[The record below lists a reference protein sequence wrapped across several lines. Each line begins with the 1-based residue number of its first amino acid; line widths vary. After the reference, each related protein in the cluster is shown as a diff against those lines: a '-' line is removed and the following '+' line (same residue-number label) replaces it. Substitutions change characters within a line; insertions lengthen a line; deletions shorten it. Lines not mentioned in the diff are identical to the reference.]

1 MKKLLSV
8 FLVLC
13 LSILTVVP
21 AFAAGASDAVIDGSW
36 KIVVSAGDTAQANY
50 AAKKIQSV
58 LAEALDATLPIV
70 AYASEKY
77 IAVGAAADCDVSSVA
92 DNGYR
97 ITVSN
102 GSVMINGTGSRGVV
116 VGAYRFLE
124 EFAGRKVYTSTLTVL
139 PKAASITVPADTDIV
154 YEPYFEYTDT
164 DWISPCYPEYSLANG
179 LTGGTYRTLSAE
191 QGGTVNYISGFCHT
205 LSTQFCAA
213 GTYFDSHPEYF
224 AYREDEGKRDSRQL
238 CLTNPEVVELV
249 KQEVLALL
257 ASRHDPSASLQ
268 IVSLT
273 QNDNYYYCECENCKA
288 FEKAH
293 GGVQSATM
301 INFVNQIADAVA
313 EKGYDNVAIDTFAYQ
328 YTRKAPTG
336 IAPRDNM
343 IVRLCTIECC
353 FAHAL
358 DDPSCER
365 NTALMKDLEDWSKI
379 CGRIYVWDYTT
390 NYAHTLCVFPD
401 LGVIQANAQVFYEH
415 NVKGVYEEGAYYA
428 SNCNAEFVELR
439 SYMISRCLQDPYCD
453 LDKEVMGFMEA
464 YYGPGAEYMK
474 EIVDIFSENAGGKD
488 GHLSIYQGSKDCLTL
503 NNYRI
508 TQVDGLFEKA
518 KAAAVTAEQF
528 ADVERAELSWKYWK
542 SNAKRGEFSLAN
554 PKRFDEK
561 QNLYDLMIKYD
572 IHMLGEGGEYD
583 DFRDC
588 ISVKFATSDEWYMYE
603 PGESGAQTRNFF
615 GTILERLMPILTGFG
630 FLYRLYKVISAF
642 EFPGRGINC

>member
-1 MKKLLSV
+1 MKKFLSICLAACLAALSV
-8 FLVLC
+8 A
-13 LSILTVVP
+13 P
-21 AFAAGASDAVIDGSW
+21 AFAGAKDAVIDGDW
-36 KIVVSAGDTAQANY
+36 QILVSAGDTAQADY

-58 LAEALDATLPIV
+58 LAEALGVTLPIV
-70 AYASEKY
+70 GAASDKY
-77 IAVGAAADCDVSSVA
+77 IAVGAAADCDLSAVA

-97 ITVSN
+97 ITVKN
-102 GSVMINGTGSRGVV
+102 GNVQINGTGSRGVV

-124 EFAGRKVYTSTLTVL
+124 EFAGRKAYTSSLIVL
-139 PKAASITVPADTDIV
+139 PKALSVTVPAGTDIV
-154 YEPYFEYTDT
+154 YDPFFEYTDT
-164 DWISPCYPEYSLANG
+164 DWISPCDPEYSLANG
-179 LTGGTYRTLSAE
+179 LTGGTYRSLSAE
-191 QGGTVNYISGFCHT
+191 QGGTVNYISNFCHT

-249 KQEVLALL
+249 KKEVLDLL
-257 ASRHDPSASLQ
+257 AAKHDPSASLQ

-328 YTRKAPTG
+328 YTRQAPTG

-390 NYAHTLCVFPD
+390 NYAHTLCIFPD

-428 SNCNAEFVELR
+428 NNCNAEFVELR
-439 SYMISRCLQDPYCD
+439 SYMIAKCLQDPYCD
-453 LDKEVMGFMEA
+453 LDKEVMGFLEA
-464 YYGPGAEYMK
+464 YYGPGAEQMK
-474 EIVDIFSENAGGKD
+474 KIIDIFTANAGDKE

-503 NNYRI
+503 NAYQNAQI
-508 TQVDGLFEKA
+508 DSLFKKA
-518 KAAAVTAEQF
+518 KAAAATDEQF
-528 ADVERAELSWKYWK
+528 ANVERTELSWKYWK
-542 SNAKRGEFSLAN
+542 ANAKTDEFSLTN
-554 PKRFDEK
+554 PNRFKEK

-588 ISVKFATSDEWYMYE
+588 ISVKFATPDEWNMYE
-603 PGESGAQTRNFF
+603 PDESGARTRTFF
-615 GTILERLMPILTGFG
+615 GSILEKFMPILTGFG
-630 FLYRLYKVISAF
+630 LLYRIYKFFGNIN
-642 EFPGRGINC
+642 FPGRGIQC